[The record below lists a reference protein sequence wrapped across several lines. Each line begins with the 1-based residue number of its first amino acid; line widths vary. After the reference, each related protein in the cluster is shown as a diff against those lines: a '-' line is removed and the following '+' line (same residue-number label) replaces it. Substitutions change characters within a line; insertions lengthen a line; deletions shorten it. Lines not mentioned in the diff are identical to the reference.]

1 MEIIKFYPIHKPTI
15 WGSETWIASAVKGD
29 ESVVSEGCYK
39 GMSLTE
45 VVERFGSAFL
55 GEANHARFG
64 KDFPL
69 LIKMIDAQQDLSI
82 QVHPDD
88 TLSAERHGKMGKNEM
103 WYIVDADHGCQLIAG
118 FKHHLD
124 KKDYAQ
130 KIADGSIEEDLGK
143 VDVAPGD
150 CIYIPAGRVHSIGA
164 GMKIA
169 EIQQTSD
176 VTYRIYDFMRK
187 DANGNTRELH
197 TEWALDAIDFDDI
210 VDNPKTVYAD
220 KRNAVVPLVE
230 SPFFNTIKLTL
241 TTQYERSFEEDSF
254 HAYMCVDGNCC
265 FIAPDGKGIFL
276 HQGEA
281 LVVPAEMKHVTII
294 PDQMAKLLECCVI

>member
-1 MEIIKFYPIHKPTI
+1 
-15 WGSETWIASAVKGD
+15 
-29 ESVVSEGCYK
+29 
-39 GMSLTE
+39 
-45 VVERFGSAFL
+45 
-55 GEANHARFG
+55 
-64 KDFPL
+64 
-69 LIKMIDAQQDLSI
+69 MIDAQQDLSI

-88 TLSAERHGKMGKNEM
+88 KLSAERHGKMGKNEM

-124 KKDYAQ
+124 KKDYAK
-130 KIADGSIEEDLGK
+130 KISDGSIEEDLGK

-176 VTYRIYDFMRK
+176 VTYRLYDFMRK

-197 TEWALDAIDFDDI
+197 TELALDAIDFDDI
-210 VDNPKTVYAD
+210 VEDPKTKYAD
-220 KRNAVVPLVE
+220 ERNTVVTLVE
-230 SPFFNTIKLTL
+230 SPFFNTNKLTL
-241 TTQYERSFEEDSF
+241 TAQYEREFQEDSF
-254 HAYMCVDGNCC
+254 HTYMCLDGSCC

-281 LVVPAEMKHVTII
+281 LIVPAEMKQITII
-294 PDQMAKLLECCVI
+294 PDQMAKLLESCVI